1 MFLDLQNILDA
12 HFSSLDLNSSQINQ
26 VFNLFYSFT
35 IGSALHW
42 HFRTICSLGRILGKS
57 WSMTLLEMRCVFWDK
72 RSGKHV
78 KALFAWKTDGYSG
91 LLPR

>member
-35 IGSALHW
+35 IGSALTLALQDYMQSRQDPGKVLVYDTAGNEVC
-42 HFRTICSLGRILGKS
+42 FLG
-57 WSMTLLEMRCVFWDK
+57 
-72 RSGKHV
+72 
-78 KALFAWKTDGYSG
+78 
-91 LLPR
+91 